1 VKAVGET
8 SSTRRSVMHIEKKS
22 LVNNKVAA
30 ATIIAINSQF
40 RVDLSKPAPFRVLT
54 CAASGKHLKN
64 VTIDF

>member
-1 VKAVGET
+1 
-8 SSTRRSVMHIEKKS
+8 MHIEKKS

-30 ATIIAINSQF
+30 ATIIAINS
-40 RVDLSKPAPFRVLT
+40 RPVDLSKPAPARVLT

>member
-1 VKAVGET
+1 
-8 SSTRRSVMHIEKKS
+8 MHIEKKS

-40 RVDLSKPAPFRVLT
+40 RVDLSKPAPARVLT